1 MKMGFNK
8 KILIG
13 GTLVILVAALAG
25 SQFFVEGRVYYEKV
39 EALRSR
45 GCEMNGTIPWSSLD
59 AWEEQVKEKFR
70 YKINRERQEV
80 TY

>member
-1 MKMGFNK
+1 MKIDSNK

-25 SQFFVEGRVYYEKV
+25 SQFFMEGRVYYEKM

-45 GCEMNGTIPWSSLD
+45 CLEMNGTIPWSGLD
-59 AWEEQVKEKFR
+59 A
-70 YKINRERQEV
+70 
-80 TY
+80 